1 MLALAISAAET
12 VQLVYTKAQVKIV
25 LVFVQRLVL
34 RFTPLSV
41 LSHREVVLI
50 ALPVLFSR
58 LLFLQVQ
65 AQVRVL

>member
-41 LSHREVVLI
+41 LSQREVVLI